1 MPVKTEIYIR
11 VIGAQGETWRSA
23 RAVHRSDDVYE
34 ITESVPNAGKQTGC
48 LSSGDLVRCKPHE
61 LTDGDLVLVAFE
73 KKDPDPS
80 SSRK

>member
-1 MPVKTEIYIR
+1 MPAETEIYIR

-34 ITESVPNAGKQTGC
+34 ITENVPNAGKQTGR

-73 KKDPDPS
+73 KKDSGS
-80 SSRK
+80 S